1 MEIADNS
8 SFSSIV
14 LRVVL
19 TIAYRDHREIKRAY
33 AIKASDVHAILR
45 WVGAALVMR
54 VNPADGTEV
63 MSRGFGVE
71 LIERELVF
79 APREMNIGKVC

>member
-1 MEIADNS
+1 MEMTNNS
-8 SFSSIV
+8 RPAGIV

-19 TIAYRDHREIKRAY
+19 AIQHWNFFKIKWAYT
-33 AIKASDVHAILR
+33 IKASNVHGILR
-45 WVGAALVMR
+45 WVGAALVVR
-54 VNPADGTEV
+54 INPADGTEV